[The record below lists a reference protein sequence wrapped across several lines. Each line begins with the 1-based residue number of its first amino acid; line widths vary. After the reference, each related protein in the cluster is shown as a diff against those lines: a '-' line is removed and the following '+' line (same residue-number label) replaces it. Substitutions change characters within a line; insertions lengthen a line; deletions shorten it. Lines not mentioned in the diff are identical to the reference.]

1 MKVSVWLPSKYCFV
15 FIFQWH
21 HRRTDRDRC
30 NNPQRPLSI
39 PLQKLRKQSQTVKM
53 LPLPLWGWLQSCAI
67 NTILGKGHSGKWR
80 SNSIGITRKHSCQKQ
95 NMNSKFGILLAYD
108 WQHQLRLPSIPLNS
122 WCFLFI
128 LVLVSYQTQWTFRFG
143 LKQIHGWA

>member
-1 MKVSVWLPSKYCFV
+1 MKVSVWLPSNYCFV

-53 LPLPLWGWLQSCAI
+53 LPLPLWGWLHSCAI
-67 NTILGKGHSGKWR
+67 NTILGKGHLGKWR
-80 SNSIGITRKHSCQKQ
+80 SNSIGITRKYIRSVK
-95 NMNSKFGILLAYD
+95 SKIWIPNLEFYWPVIDSTNYNFQVYRWILGVFC
-108 WQHQLRLPSIPLNS
+108 S
-122 WCFLFI
+122 FLCWFHI
-128 LVLVSYQTQWTFRFG
+128 KTNKLLD
-143 LKQIHGWA
+143 LI